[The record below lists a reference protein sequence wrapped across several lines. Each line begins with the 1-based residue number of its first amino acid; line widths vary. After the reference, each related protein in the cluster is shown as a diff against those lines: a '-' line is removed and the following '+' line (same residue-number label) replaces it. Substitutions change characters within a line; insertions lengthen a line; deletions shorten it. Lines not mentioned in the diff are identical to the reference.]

1 MSFFDENFGS
11 MECYGKDSRYTY
23 FVVGG
28 KSASGNHGLSILVV
42 YHRKSDPT
50 PAQDIHALATKLY
63 GLTEP
68 KIISWADVNNK
79 EDLDALLS
87 DPDSFVV
94 DERLPQRRYN
104 IVYAYE
110 DADGALSSE
119 NVVISSNGM
128 FNLRAI
134 EPQLLQDLQ
143 SKGIAITTTRGLPHE
158 QGKPPQAIPIML
170 TVLDWV
176 LLTDHLEPAST
187 VTSTDIF
194 AIKTIQ

>member
-11 MECYGKDSRYTY
+11 MQCYGKDSRYTY
-23 FVVGG
+23 FVLGG
-28 KSASGNHGLSILVV
+28 KAASGNHGLSILVV

-63 GLTEP
+63 GLIEP
-68 KIISWADVNNK
+68 KIISWADINNK
-79 EDLDALLS
+79 EDLDALLC

-94 DERLPQRRYN
+94 DESLPQRRYN

-143 SKGIAITTTRGLPHE
+143 SKGIEITTTRGLPLK
-158 QGKPPQAIPIML
+158 QGRPPQATPIKL

-187 VTSTDIF
+187 ATSTDIF